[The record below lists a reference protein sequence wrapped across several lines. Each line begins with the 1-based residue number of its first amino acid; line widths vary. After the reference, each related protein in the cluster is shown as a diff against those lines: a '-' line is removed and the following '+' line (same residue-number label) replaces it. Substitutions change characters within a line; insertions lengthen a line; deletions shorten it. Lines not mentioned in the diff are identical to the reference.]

1 MADKTIRQDLTTK
14 ARLYARAGIAEYLV
28 LDIKNRILHV
38 FREPRN
44 GAIEIQFEVAETGFV
59 S

>member
-1 MADKTIRQDLTTK
+1 MADTTIRQVLTK